1 MPAARRRA
9 ARLHNAKQGGTMRIH
24 MIGAGAIVLPRRT
37 IGEGS
42 IVGAG
47 SIVTRDIP
55 DHVVAFGQP
64 ARVVRRL
71 NPPEELAS

>member
-1 MPAARRRA
+1 
-9 ARLHNAKQGGTMRIH
+9 
-24 MIGAGAIVLPRRT
+24 MIGAGAIILPRRT

-55 DHVVAFGQP
+55 DRVVAFGQP